1 MPSVAEWDLSVVR
14 WACCQNDDPRELS
27 FVDPLLR
34 RRLSPLARGA
44 LHVANACAHDC
55 PSASFVFSSRHGEL
69 QRTVDLLSNLAQ
81 SEEMSPT
88 LFSLS
93 VPNSAA
99 GIFSIARGDH
109 APATAIAAG
118 VESFGYGL
126 LEAYL
131 RTQQE
136 PTRPIVYVYADAP
149 APHPLGQQPGDPEA
163 VFAIGLL
170 IDRAGPIR
178 LRTRICPS
186 DEPGTPMT
194 LQANACRQAL
204 EKGVADWT
212 DGHRHWNWTLQ

>member
-1 MPSVAEWDLSVVR
+1 
-14 WACCQNDDPRELS
+14 
-27 FVDPLLR
+27 
-34 RRLSPLARGA
+34 
-44 LHVANACAHDC
+44 
-55 PSASFVFSSRHGEL
+55 GEL